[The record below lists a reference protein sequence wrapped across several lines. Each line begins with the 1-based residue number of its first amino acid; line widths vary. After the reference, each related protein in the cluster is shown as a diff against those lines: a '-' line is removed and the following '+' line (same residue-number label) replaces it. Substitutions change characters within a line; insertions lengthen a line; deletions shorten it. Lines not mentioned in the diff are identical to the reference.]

1 MASDESLQFL
11 EHLRRNDH
19 LAKTAASGGQ
29 PIEQGAALRPQSK
42 LWELT
47 SLSAGDFA
55 DEAARFAGLT
65 RVTLQE
71 LLSAPALNE
80 AFSQRFLRE
89 MTVFPYQTADGR
101 AALAVADPTDRAA
114 QRAAEIVLRRD
125 VTITVASVEDLSV
138 VLDRRLGE
146 DSAEPADAAGGLV
159 LREDDIESLRDLAS
173 GAPVVRAV
181 NDLLE
186 KAVELRASDIHI
198 EPFQTGLVVRMR
210 VDGLLRPVAAPAGVL
225 PQALISRIKIV
236 ANLNIAE
243 RRLPQDGA
251 ARLRVGRTD
260 IDIRVAIMPMQHGE
274 SAVVRILPKDRNL
287 LVVDRL
293 GFSPADEVKLRR
305 LLKLPH
311 GMIVVTGPTGSGKT
325 TTLATVLSILN
336 EPGRKILTVEDPV
349 EYDIPGVNQAQVKP
363 AIGLT
368 FAAALR
374 SFVRQDPDVIMV
386 GEIRDNETAHVAIHA
401 ALTGHLVLTTLHT
414 ESAPAAVPRL
424 LDLGVE
430 GYLLRSTLRAVVAQ
444 RLVRHLCERCK
455 TPKTLTDADIAEDPR
470 LAELGFRAGEVLQSP
485 CGCERCSG
493 TGYRGRLGVFEMLEM
508 TDEIRSLIGERTDG
522 HKIDEA
528 AIRAGMTTMIGRRH
542 REMPR
547 RPDIAG
553 GTASRHHGALRSD
566 HAELPLPGPDA
577 ERRGRER
584 HALGADG
591 RRGRPPHRISPPV
604 ADRDRRGQEGYG
616 REQRQF
622 RPVRPAKPGGGD
634 DVHARSCAALEGQ
647 CAAGRRAR
655 TVGE

>member
-1 MASDESLQFL
+1 MSGRQSLQFF
-11 EHLRRNDH
+11 EHLRQTGR
-19 LAKTAASGGQ
+19 LATVKTGDASYLVQDADGISPGSASQ
-29 PIEQGAALRPQSK
+29 RR
-42 LWELT
+42 LWEVVDLPA
-47 SLSAGDFA
+47 SELA
-55 DEAARFAGLT
+55 DEATHFFEHE

-71 LLSAPALNE
+71 LLQVEPLAES
-80 AFSQRFLRE
+80 FSSRFLRDTL
-89 MTVFPYQTADGR
+89 MFPYQTADGR

-125 VTITVASVEDLSV
+125 ITITVASVEDLSV

-146 DSAEPADAAGGLV
+146 DSAEPADAARELV

-210 VDGLLRPVAAPAGVL
+210 VDGLLRPVTAPAGVL
-225 PQALISRIKIV
+225 PQALISRIKII

-251 ARLRVGRTD
+251 ARLRIGRTD

-287 LVVDRL
+287 LVVDKL

-386 GEIRDNETAHVAIHA
+386 GEVRDNETAHVAIHA

-455 TPKTLTDADIAEDPR
+455 TPKTLQEADIVEDPR

-493 TGYRGRLGVFEMLEM
+493 TGYRGRLGVFEVLEM

-528 AIRAGMTTMIGRRH
+528 AIRTGMTTMTADG
-542 REMPR
+542 
-547 RPDIAG
+547 IAKCRAG
-553 GTASRHHGALRSD
+553 LTSP
-566 HAELPLPGPDA
+566 AELL
-577 ERRGRER
+577 R
-584 HALGADG
+584 
-591 RRGRPPHRISPPV
+591 V
-604 ADRDRRGQEGYG
+604 TT
-616 REQRQF
+616 
-622 RPVRPAKPGGGD
+622 
-634 DVHARSCAALEGQ
+634 AR
-647 CAAGRRAR
+647 
-655 TVGE
+655 